1 MKKYSPRSLDMILK
15 NCDIK
20 LGVLFT
26 HLTINII
33 GQNQPYNGK
42 TTHLFSC
49 ALSCIS
55 SSYLVSRKMAGV
67 AGEQLQNVR
76 FEEPFLMVVDQS
88 LLAADEDWK
97 CTCSS
102 FFFFFS
108 WSIIDF
114 PLHSLVK
121 LEGMKSLKRDQ
132 YILVILGL
140 QKLQWLTFHK

>member
-1 MKKYSPRSLDMILK
+1 MPKLGVLLQKTPAAGKFMNQASPHLHFHTPSSTVLMKKYSPRTLDIILK

-55 SSYLVSRKMAGV
+55 SSYLVSRKMAG
-67 AGEQLQNVR
+67 EQLQNVR
-76 FEEPFLMVVDQS
+76 FEEPFLMAVDQS
-88 LLAADEDWK
+88 LLAADED
-97 CTCSS
+97 
-102 FFFFFS
+102 
-108 WSIIDF
+108 
-114 PLHSLVK
+114 
-121 LEGMKSLKRDQ
+121 
-132 YILVILGL
+132 
-140 QKLQWLTFHK
+140 